1 MHVRNNIRNVMFNGA
16 SNAKP
21 RMGRRNSVSGA
32 LQALMDGAAVILIAL
47 GLIRLEIGF
56 LDYKYTVLLLALLG
70 TLAVVYDRLAIYRT
84 NTSFTFKMIRLAKGW
99 TIAFL
104 IVILLGFLTKS
115 GENYSRVFMAELYIL
130 GFAAQVTL
138 HLLVRVAQ
146 KKLVSNANHADRV
159 VIVGQGVL
167 ANYLNNRISN
177 NPWLGQH
184 VVGCVSL
191 PSETQVQDG
200 AAMEENSPRSLGDVS
215 GLATLIKQHDISIV
229 YIVTPLESSKVLEP
243 LYFSLLDKN
252 VAVHWVPDIFS
263 LRLINHSIKE
273 IAGVPVL
280 TLSET
285 PLVGTSLLAKNV
297 EDVTL
302 SALLILLLSPLL
314 LLIGLL
320 IKLDSPGP
328 VFFKQKRTGWNGK
341 VFEIFK
347 FRSMHVH
354 QEPAGEVKQA
364 QKNDPRITRVG
375 RFIRR
380 TSIDELP
387 QLFNVFLGTM
397 SLVGPRPHA
406 TQHDDEYSK
415 KITNY
420 FARHNI
426 KPGIT
431 GLAQVRG
438 HRGETK
444 EISQMMLRVE
454 SDIEYINNWS
464 LWLDILILFRTFAA
478 LTGKNA
484 Y

>member
-1 MHVRNNIRNVMFNGA
+1 MFTE
-16 SNAKP
+16 SSRKKP
-21 RMGRRNSVSGA
+21 RIGRHSKVSSV
-32 LQALMDGAAVILIAL
+32 LQALMDGAAVVFIAL
-47 GLIRLEIGF
+47 GLIGWNIGD
-56 LDYKYTVLLLALLG
+56 LDYQYTVLLLALLG
-70 TLAVVYDRLAIYRT
+70 TLAVVYDRLAIYRS
-84 NTSFTFKMIRLAKGW
+84 NSSFTFKVIDLAKGW
-99 TIAFL
+99 SITFL
-104 IVILLGFLTKS
+104 VVILLGFLTKT
-115 GENYSRVFMAELYIL
+115 GENYSRILLAELYVL
-130 GFAAQVTL
+130 GFVAQIAL
-138 HLLVRVAQ
+138 HLFVRMVQ
-146 KKLVSNANHADRV
+146 KKLLANKDHV
-159 VIVGQGVL
+159 EKVIIVGQGVL
-167 ANYLNNRISN
+167 ANYLNNRINN
-177 NPWLGQH
+177 NPWMGQH
-184 VVGCVSL
+184 VVGSVSL
-191 PSETQVQDG
+191 TSDWISQDS
-200 AAMEENSPRSLGDVS
+200 AALDENSPRNLGDVS
-215 GLATLIKQHDISIV
+215 NLVALIGRHNISTV
-229 YIVTPLESSKVLEP
+229 YIVTSLELSKMLEP
-243 LYFSLLDKN
+243 IYFSLLDKN

-285 PLVGTSLLAKNV
+285 PLIGTSLLAKNI
-297 EDVTL
+297 EDFTL
-302 SALLILLLSPLL
+302 SGMLILLLSPLL
-314 LLIGLL
+314 LLIALL

-347 FRSMHVH
+347 FRSMHIH
-354 QEPAGEVKQA
+354 QESHGEVKQA
-364 QKNDPRITRVG
+364 QKGDPRITRVG
-375 RFIRR
+375 KFIRK
-380 TSIDELP
+380 TSLDELP

-438 HRGETK
+438 HRGETI
-444 EISQMMLRVE
+444 EIGQMMLRVE

-464 LWLDILILFRTFAA
+464 IWLDFLILLRTFSA
-478 LTGKNA
+478 LSGKNA

>member
-1 MHVRNNIRNVMFNGA
+1 MFSES
-16 SNAKP
+16 SNKNP
-21 RMGRRNSVSGA
+21 RIGRRGNVSA
-32 LQALMDGAAVILIAL
+32 ILQALMDGTAVILIAL
-47 GLIRLEIGF
+47 GLIRWNIGV
-56 LDYKYTVLLLALLG
+56 LDYQYTVLLLALLG

-84 NTSFTFKMIRLAKGW
+84 NAGFTFKVIALAKGW
-99 TIAFL
+99 TITFM
-104 IVILLGFLTKS
+104 VVVLLGFLTKT
-115 GENYSRVFMAELYIL
+115 GEDYSRILVAELFVL
-130 GFAAQVTL
+130 GFAAQVVL
-138 HLLVRVAQ
+138 HLIVRMGQ
-146 KKLVSNANHADRV
+146 KKLAASAGHADKV
-159 VIVGQGVL
+159 IIVGQGAL

-177 NPWLGQH
+177 NPWMGQH
-184 VVGCVSL
+184 VVGSVSL
-191 PSETQVQDG
+191 PSDLSAQDR
-200 AAMEENSPRSLGDVS
+200 AALEENSPRYLGDVS
-215 GLATLIKQHDISIV
+215 HLVALISQHDISTV
-229 YIVTPLESSKVLEP
+229 YIVTPLESSKMLEP

-285 PLVGTSLLAKNV
+285 PLIGTSLLAKNI
-297 EDVTL
+297 EDVAL
-302 SALLILLLSPLL
+302 SAILILLLSPLL
-314 LLIGLL
+314 LLIALL
-320 IKLDSPGP
+320 IKIDSPGP

-347 FRSMHVH
+347 FRSMHSY
-354 QEPAGEVKQA
+354 QENHGEVKQA

-375 RFIRR
+375 RFIRK
-380 TSIDELP
+380 TSLDELP

-444 EISQMMLRVE
+444 AIGQMMLRVE

-464 LWLDILILFRTFAA
+464 IWLDFLILLRTFTA

>member
-1 MHVRNNIRNVMFNGA
+1 MHVRNNIRNVMFDNS

-21 RMGRRNSVSGA
+21 RMVRRNSVSGA

-47 GLIRLEIGF
+47 GLIRLEIGV

-70 TLAVVYDRLAIYRT
+70 TLALVYDRLAIYRT

-99 TIAFL
+99 TITFL

-115 GENYSRVFMAELYIL
+115 GEEYSRVFMAELYVL

-138 HLLVRVAQ
+138 HLLLRMMQ

-177 NPWLGQH
+177 NLWLGQH
-184 VVGCVSL
+184 IVGCVSL
-191 PSETQVQDG
+191 PSETHAQDG
-200 AAMEENSPRSLGDVS
+200 AAMAENSPRSLGDVS
-215 GLATLIKQHDISIV
+215 GLATLIKQHDISVV

-252 VAVHWVPDIFS
+252 VTVHWVPDIFS

-285 PLVGTSLLAKNV
+285 PLVGTSLLAKNI
-297 EDVTL
+297 EDVTF

-354 QEPAGEVKQA
+354 QESAGEVMQA

-375 RFIRR
+375 KFIRR
-380 TSIDELP
+380 TSLDELP
-387 QLFNVFLGTM
+387 QLFNVFIGTM

-464 LWLDILILFRTFAA
+464 LWLDLLILFRTFAA

>member
-1 MHVRNNIRNVMFNGA
+1 MHPHNNIRNVMFSESSGK
-16 SNAKP
+16 KP
-21 RMGRRNSVSGA
+21 RISRHGNVSA
-32 LQALMDGAAVILIAL
+32 VLQALMDGAAVILIAL
-47 GLIRLEIGF
+47 GLIRWNIGD
-56 LDYKYTVLLLALLG
+56 LDYQYTVLLLALLG
-70 TLAVVYDRLAIYRT
+70 TLAVVYDRLAIYRS
-84 NTSFTFKMIRLAKGW
+84 NVSFTFKVIALAKGW
-99 TIAFL
+99 TITFML
-104 IVILLGFLTKS
+104 VVLLGFLTKT
-115 GENYSRVFMAELYIL
+115 GEDYSRVLMAELFLL
-130 GFAAQVTL
+130 GFFAQVML
-138 HLLVRVAQ
+138 HLIVRLVK
-146 KKLVSNANHADRV
+146 KKLIASTDHADKV
-159 VIVGQGVL
+159 IIVGQGAL
-167 ANYLNNRISN
+167 ANYLNNRIGN
-177 NPWLGQH
+177 NPWMGQH
-184 VVGCVSL
+184 VVGSVNL
-191 PSETQVQDG
+191 PCDLSAQDS
-200 AAMEENSPRSLGDVS
+200 AALKENSPRNLGEVSNLIALIGKHDVS
-215 GLATLIKQHDISIV
+215 TV
-229 YIVTPLESSKVLEP
+229 YIVTPLDASEMLEP

-263 LRLINHSIKE
+263 LRLMNHNIKE
-273 IAGVPVL
+273 IAGVPIL

-285 PLVGTSLLAKNV
+285 PLIGTSLLAKNI

-302 SALLILLLSPLL
+302 SAALIIILSPLL
-314 LLIGLL
+314 LLIAVL

-347 FRSMHVH
+347 FRSMCVH
-354 QEPAGEVKQA
+354 QDKSGEVKQA

-375 RFIRR
+375 KFIRR
-380 TSIDELP
+380 TSLDELP

-438 HRGETK
+438 HRGETI
-444 EISQMMLRVE
+444 EIGQMMLRVE

-464 LWLDILILFRTFAA
+464 VWLDFAILVRTFAA
-478 LTGKNA
+478 LSGKNA